1 MGILHVQYSL
11 SHSMSFAVLELI
23 GTLAEWGREYLPHEP
38 KRAGVGLVSRPLDSQ
53 FKPEDFPR
61 SQKRP
66 KEGPV
71 R

>member
-1 MGILHVQYSL
+1 
-11 SHSMSFAVLELI
+11 MSFAVLELI

-38 KRAGVGLVSRPLDSQ
+38 KRAGVVLVSRPLDSQ

-66 KEGPV
+66 
-71 R
+71 